1 MTTVAITGHRPE
13 RIPDMDAMAE
23 ALRESF
29 LELEV
34 TKVIQGM
41 AAGID
46 LLAAKTAY
54 NLHVP
59 FVSARP
65 WAGHYCR
72 KEDEYDYLRAIQK
85 AEEVVIIHD
94 SEKYPGPW
102 VYQKRNEW
110 MVDRAELVIAVWDG
124 EPKGGTYN
132 CVKYA
137 HDVKKLPICM
147 IHPEAGYGVLYESG
161 EPLA

>member
-1 MTTVAITGHRPE
+1 MIVAITGHRPE
-13 RIPDMDAMAE
+13 RIPDMKAMEE
-23 ALRESF
+23 ALSEAY

-46 LLAAKTAY
+46 LLAARTAFR
-54 NLHVP
+54 LDIP
-59 FVSARP
+59 FISARP
-65 WAGHYCR
+65 WAGHTPRVADQISY
-72 KEDEYDYLRAIQK
+72 ENAIVY
-85 AEEVVIIHD
+85 AEEVVNVHPSI
-94 SEKYPGPW
+94 KYPGAW

-124 EPKGGTYN
+124 QPKGGTYN

-137 HDVKKLPICM
+137 HDVKELPILM
-147 IHPEAGYGVLYESG
+147 IDPVAGYGVLFEG
-161 EPLA
+161 DEPLA